1 MKLDFSY
8 SFQLKVKLFF
18 TIVVLV
24 ILDQTTKLFVS
35 NNFEIN
41 QTQQIFSILS
51 FTFVKNY
58 GIAFSLFNELE
69 GVGQLILNIVIFF
82 ILAFIAKELFTNLV
96 SSNLYLIGLSLIL
109 GGGSANFIDRYDNSA
124 VTDFIILHYKDIY
137 FPAVFNIADLSIS
150 IGAVLIIIYY
160 LSNKTNEVH

>member
-1 MKLDFSY
+1 MQDIRLKGVISFCIILIIIVIDFFSKQY
-8 SFQLKVKLFF
+8 ALLFDQNYVLNSFI
-18 TIVVLV
+18 TIY
-24 ILDQTTKLFVS
+24 KM
-35 NNFEIN
+35 N
-41 QTQQIFSILS
+41 
-51 FTFVKNY
+51 NY
-58 GIAFSLFNELE
+58 GIAFSLFNNLE
-69 GVGQLILNIVIFF
+69 NVGQLILNITIFF
-82 ILAFIAKELFTNLV
+82 ILALIAKELFTNLA

-160 LSNKTNEVH
+160 MSNKTNEVH

>member
-1 MKLDFSY
+1 MQNVRLKGVISFCIILTIIVIDYFSKQY
-8 SFQLKVKLFF
+8 ALIFDQNYVVNSFI
-18 TIVVLV
+18 TIY
-24 ILDQTTKLFVS
+24 KM
-35 NNFEIN
+35 N
-41 QTQQIFSILS
+41 
-51 FTFVKNY
+51 NY

-69 GVGQLILNIVIFF
+69 SVGQLILNIVIFL
-82 ILAFIAKELFTNLV
+82 ILVFIARELFTNLA

-160 LSNKTNEVH
+160 MSDKVNEVS

>member
-1 MKLDFSY
+1 MQDVRLKGVISFCIILTIIVIDYFSKQY
-8 SFQLKVKLFF
+8 ALLFDQNYVLNSFI
-18 TIVVLV
+18 TIY
-24 ILDQTTKLFVS
+24 KM
-35 NNFEIN
+35 N
-41 QTQQIFSILS
+41 
-51 FTFVKNY
+51 NY

-69 GVGQLILNIVIFF
+69 SVGQLILNIVIFL
-82 ILAFIAKELFTNLV
+82 ILVFIARELFTNLA

-160 LSNKTNEVH
+160 MSNKAN

>member
-1 MKLDFSY
+1 MQDIRLKGAISICIILTIIVIDYFSKQY
-8 SFQLKVKLFF
+8 ALLFDQNYVLNSFI
-18 TIVVLV
+18 TIY
-24 ILDQTTKLFVS
+24 KM
-35 NNFEIN
+35 N
-41 QTQQIFSILS
+41 
-51 FTFVKNY
+51 NY

-124 VTDFIILHYKDIY
+124 VTDFIVLHFKDIY

-160 LSNKTNEVH
+160 MSNKANEIH

>member
-1 MKLDFSY
+1 MQDVRLKGVISFCIILTIIVIDYFSKQY
-8 SFQLKVKLFF
+8 ALIFDQNYVLNSFI
-18 TIVVLV
+18 TIY
-24 ILDQTTKLFVS
+24 KM
-35 NNFEIN
+35 N
-41 QTQQIFSILS
+41 
-51 FTFVKNY
+51 NY

-69 GVGQLILNIVIFF
+69 SVGQLILNIIIFF
-82 ILAFIAKELFTNLV
+82 ILVFIARELFTNLA

>member
-1 MKLDFSY
+1 MQDIRLKGAISFCIILTIIVIDYFSKQY
-8 SFQLKVKLFF
+8 ALIFDQNYVLNSFI
-18 TIVVLV
+18 TIY
-24 ILDQTTKLFVS
+24 KM
-35 NNFEIN
+35 N
-41 QTQQIFSILS
+41 
-51 FTFVKNY
+51 NY

-160 LSNKTNEVH
+160 MSNKANEVH

>member
-1 MKLDFSY
+1 MQDIRLKGVISFCIILIIIVIDFFSKQY
-8 SFQLKVKLFF
+8 ALLFDQNYVLNSFI
-18 TIVVLV
+18 TIY
-24 ILDQTTKLFVS
+24 KM
-35 NNFEIN
+35 N
-41 QTQQIFSILS
+41 
-51 FTFVKNY
+51 NY
-58 GIAFSLFNELE
+58 GIAFSLFNNLE
-69 GVGQLILNIVIFF
+69 NVGQLILNIIIFF
-82 ILAFIAKELFTNLV
+82 ILALIARELFTNLA

>member
-1 MKLDFSY
+1 MQDIRLKGLISFCIILTIIVIDYFSKQY
-8 SFQLKVKLFF
+8 ALLFDQNYVLNSFI
-18 TIVVLV
+18 TIY
-24 ILDQTTKLFVS
+24 KM
-35 NNFEIN
+35 N
-41 QTQQIFSILS
+41 
-51 FTFVKNY
+51 NY
-58 GIAFSLFNELE
+58 GIAFSLFNNLE
-69 GVGQLILNIVIFF
+69 NVGQLILNIIIFF
-82 ILAFIAKELFTNLV
+82 ILALIAIELFTNLA

-160 LSNKTNEVH
+160 MSDKANEVH

>member
-1 MKLDFSY
+1 MQDIRLKGVISFCIILIIIVIDFFSKQY
-8 SFQLKVKLFF
+8 ALLFDQNYVLNSFI
-18 TIVVLV
+18 TIY
-24 ILDQTTKLFVS
+24 KM
-35 NNFEIN
+35 N
-41 QTQQIFSILS
+41 
-51 FTFVKNY
+51 NY
-58 GIAFSLFNELE
+58 GIAFSLFNNLE
-69 GVGQLILNIVIFF
+69 NVGQLILNIIIFF
-82 ILAFIAKELFTNLV
+82 ILALIARELITNLA

-160 LSNKTNEVH
+160 MSNKTNEVH

>member
-1 MKLDFSY
+1 MQDVRLKGVISFCIILTIIVIDYFSKQY
-8 SFQLKVKLFF
+8 ALIFDQNYVLNSFI
-18 TIVVLV
+18 TIY
-24 ILDQTTKLFVS
+24 KM
-35 NNFEIN
+35 N
-41 QTQQIFSILS
+41 
-51 FTFVKNY
+51 NY

-69 GVGQLILNIVIFF
+69 SVGQLILNIVIFL
-82 ILAFIAKELFTNLV
+82 ILVFIARELFTNLA

>member
-1 MKLDFSY
+1 MQDIRLKGVISFCIILTIIVIDYFSKQY
-8 SFQLKVKLFF
+8 ALIFDQNYVLNSFI
-18 TIVVLV
+18 TIY
-24 ILDQTTKLFVS
+24 KM
-35 NNFEIN
+35 N
-41 QTQQIFSILS
+41 
-51 FTFVKNY
+51 NY

-69 GVGQLILNIVIFF
+69 SVGQLILNIVIFF
-82 ILAFIAKELFTNLV
+82 ILVFIARELFTNLA

>member
-1 MKLDFSY
+1 MQDIRLKGAISFCIILTIIVIDYFSKQY
-8 SFQLKVKLFF
+8 ALLFDQNYVLNSFI
-18 TIVVLV
+18 TIY
-24 ILDQTTKLFVS
+24 KM
-35 NNFEIN
+35 N
-41 QTQQIFSILS
+41 
-51 FTFVKNY
+51 NY
-58 GIAFSLFNELE
+58 GIAFSLFNELD

-160 LSNKTNEVH
+160 MSDKVNEVH

>member
-1 MKLDFSY
+1 MQDVRLKGVISFCIILTIIVIDYFSKQY
-8 SFQLKVKLFF
+8 ALLFDQNYVLNSFI
-18 TIVVLV
+18 TIY
-24 ILDQTTKLFVS
+24 KM
-35 NNFEIN
+35 N
-41 QTQQIFSILS
+41 
-51 FTFVKNY
+51 NY

-69 GVGQLILNIVIFF
+69 SVGQLILNIVIFF
-82 ILAFIAKELFTNLV
+82 ILVFIARELFTNLA

>member
-1 MKLDFSY
+1 MQDIRLKGAISFCIILTIIVIDYFSKQY
-8 SFQLKVKLFF
+8 ALLFDQNYVLNSFI
-18 TIVVLV
+18 TIY
-24 ILDQTTKLFVS
+24 KM
-35 NNFEIN
+35 N
-41 QTQQIFSILS
+41 
-51 FTFVKNY
+51 NY

-160 LSNKTNEVH
+160 MSNKTNEVH

>member
-1 MKLDFSY
+1 MQDIRLKGAISFCIILTIIVIDYFSKQY
-8 SFQLKVKLFF
+8 ALLFDQNYVLNSFI
-18 TIVVLV
+18 TIY
-24 ILDQTTKLFVS
+24 KM
-35 NNFEIN
+35 N
-41 QTQQIFSILS
+41 
-51 FTFVKNY
+51 NY

-69 GVGQLILNIVIFF
+69 SVGQLILNIVIFF
-82 ILAFIAKELFTNLV
+82 ILTFIAKELFTNLV

-109 GGGSANFIDRYDNSA
+109 GGGTANFIDRYDNSA

-160 LSNKTNEVH
+160 MSDKVNEVH

>member
-1 MKLDFSY
+1 MQDIRLKGAI
-8 SFQLKVKLFF
+8 SFCIILTIIVIDYLSKQYALLFDQNYVLNSF
-18 TIVVLV
+18 ITIY
-24 ILDQTTKLFVS
+24 K
-35 NNFEIN
+35 IN
-41 QTQQIFSILS
+41 
-51 FTFVKNY
+51 NY

-69 GVGQLILNIVIFF
+69 DVGQLILNIVIFF

-160 LSNKTNEVH
+160 MSNKANEVH

>member
-1 MKLDFSY
+1 MQDVRLKGVISFCIILTIIVIDYFSKQY
-8 SFQLKVKLFF
+8 ALIFDQNYVLNSFI
-18 TIVVLV
+18 TIY
-24 ILDQTTKLFVS
+24 KM
-35 NNFEIN
+35 N
-41 QTQQIFSILS
+41 
-51 FTFVKNY
+51 NY

-69 GVGQLILNIVIFF
+69 SVGQLILNIVIFF
-82 ILAFIAKELFTNLV
+82 ILVFIARELFTNLA

-150 IGAVLIIIYY
+150 IGAILIIIYY
-160 LSNKTNEVH
+160 MSNKTNEIH

>member
-1 MKLDFSY
+1 MQDVRLKGVISFCIILTIIVIDYFSKQY
-8 SFQLKVKLFF
+8 ALIFDQNYVLNSFI
-18 TIVVLV
+18 TIY
-24 ILDQTTKLFVS
+24 KM
-35 NNFEIN
+35 N
-41 QTQQIFSILS
+41 
-51 FTFVKNY
+51 NY

-69 GVGQLILNIVIFF
+69 SVGQLILNIVIFF

-150 IGAVLIIIYY
+150 IGAILIIIYY

>member
-1 MKLDFSY
+1 MQDIRLKGLISFCIILTIIVIDYFSKQY
-8 SFQLKVKLFF
+8 ALLFDQNYVLNSFI
-18 TIVVLV
+18 TIY
-24 ILDQTTKLFVS
+24 KM
-35 NNFEIN
+35 N
-41 QTQQIFSILS
+41 
-51 FTFVKNY
+51 NY

-69 GVGQLILNIVIFF
+69 GAGQLILNIVIFF

-160 LSNKTNEVH
+160 MSNKANEVH

>member
-1 MKLDFSY
+1 MQDIRLKGAISFCIILTIIVIDYFSKQY
-8 SFQLKVKLFF
+8 ALLFDQNYVLNSFI
-18 TIVVLV
+18 TIY
-24 ILDQTTKLFVS
+24 KM
-35 NNFEIN
+35 N
-41 QTQQIFSILS
+41 
-51 FTFVKNY
+51 NY

-69 GVGQLILNIVIFF
+69 SVGQLILNIVIFL
-82 ILAFIAKELFTNLV
+82 ILVFIARELFTNLA

-160 LSNKTNEVH
+160 MSDKANEVH

>member
-1 MKLDFSY
+1 MQDIRLKGAISFCIILTIIVIDYFSKQY
-8 SFQLKVKLFF
+8 ALLFDQNYVLNSFI
-18 TIVVLV
+18 TIY
-24 ILDQTTKLFVS
+24 KM
-35 NNFEIN
+35 N
-41 QTQQIFSILS
+41 
-51 FTFVKNY
+51 NY

-69 GVGQLILNIVIFF
+69 SVGQLILNIVIFF

-109 GGGSANFIDRYDNSA
+109 GGGTANFIDRYDNSA

-160 LSNKTNEVH
+160 MSDKANEVH

>member
-1 MKLDFSY
+1 MQDIRLKGVISFCIILTIIVIDYFSKQY
-8 SFQLKVKLFF
+8 ALIFDQNYVVNSFI
-18 TIVVLV
+18 TIY
-24 ILDQTTKLFVS
+24 KM
-35 NNFEIN
+35 N
-41 QTQQIFSILS
+41 
-51 FTFVKNY
+51 NY

-69 GVGQLILNIVIFF
+69 SVGQLILNIVIFL
-82 ILAFIAKELFTNLV
+82 ILVFIARELFTNLA

>member
-1 MKLDFSY
+1 MQDVRLKGVISFCIILTIIVIDYFSKQY
-8 SFQLKVKLFF
+8 ALIFDQNYVVNSFI
-18 TIVVLV
+18 TIY
-24 ILDQTTKLFVS
+24 KM
-35 NNFEIN
+35 N
-41 QTQQIFSILS
+41 
-51 FTFVKNY
+51 NY

-69 GVGQLILNIVIFF
+69 SVGQLILNIVIFF
-82 ILAFIAKELFTNLV
+82 ILVFIARELFTNLA

-150 IGAVLIIIYY
+150 IGAILIIIYY
-160 LSNKTNEVH
+160 MSNKTNEIH

>member
-1 MKLDFSY
+1 MQNIRLKGVISFSII
-8 SFQLKVKLFF
+8 LIIIVIDFF
-18 TIVVLV
+18 TKQYALLFDQNYVL
-24 ILDQTTKLFVS
+24 
-35 NNFEIN
+35 N
-41 QTQQIFSILS
+41 S
-51 FTFVKNY
+51 FITIYKMNNY
-58 GIAFSLFNELE
+58 GIAFSLFNNLE
-69 GVGQLILNIVIFF
+69 NVGQLILNIIIFF
-82 ILAFIAKELFTNLV
+82 ILALITKELFTNLA

-160 LSNKTNEVH
+160 MSGKANEIH

>member
-1 MKLDFSY
+1 MQDVRLKGVISFCIILTIIVIDYFSKQY
-8 SFQLKVKLFF
+8 ALIFDQNYVLNSFI
-18 TIVVLV
+18 TIY
-24 ILDQTTKLFVS
+24 KM
-35 NNFEIN
+35 N
-41 QTQQIFSILS
+41 
-51 FTFVKNY
+51 NY

-69 GVGQLILNIVIFF
+69 SVGQLILNIVIFF
-82 ILAFIAKELFTNLV
+82 ILVFIARELFTNLA

-160 LSNKTNEVH
+160 MSNKTNEVY

>member
-1 MKLDFSY
+1 VIDYFSKQY
-8 SFQLKVKLFF
+8 ALLFDQNYVLNSFI
-18 TIVVLV
+18 TIY
-24 ILDQTTKLFVS
+24 KM
-35 NNFEIN
+35 N
-41 QTQQIFSILS
+41 
-51 FTFVKNY
+51 NY

-82 ILAFIAKELFTNLV
+82 ILVFIAKELFTNLV

-160 LSNKTNEVH
+160 VSDKANEVH

>member
-1 MKLDFSY
+1 MQDIRLKGAISFCIILTIIVIDYFSKQY
-8 SFQLKVKLFF
+8 ALIFDQNYVLNSFI
-18 TIVVLV
+18 TIY
-24 ILDQTTKLFVS
+24 KM
-35 NNFEIN
+35 N
-41 QTQQIFSILS
+41 
-51 FTFVKNY
+51 NY

-69 GVGQLILNIVIFF
+69 SVGQLILNIAIFF
-82 ILAFIAKELFTNLV
+82 ILVFIARELFTNLA

-160 LSNKTNEVH
+160 MSDKANEVH

>member
-1 MKLDFSY
+1 MQDIRLKGVISFCIILIIIVIDFFSKQY
-8 SFQLKVKLFF
+8 ALLFDQNYVLNSFI
-18 TIVVLV
+18 TIY
-24 ILDQTTKLFVS
+24 KM
-35 NNFEIN
+35 N
-41 QTQQIFSILS
+41 
-51 FTFVKNY
+51 NY

-69 GVGQLILNIVIFF
+69 SVGQLILNIVIFL
-82 ILAFIAKELFTNLV
+82 ILVFIARELFTNLA

>member
-1 MKLDFSY
+1 MQDVRLKGVISFCIILTIIVIDYFSKQY
-8 SFQLKVKLFF
+8 ALIFDQNYVVNSFI
-18 TIVVLV
+18 TIY
-24 ILDQTTKLFVS
+24 KM
-35 NNFEIN
+35 N
-41 QTQQIFSILS
+41 
-51 FTFVKNY
+51 NY

-69 GVGQLILNIVIFF
+69 IVGQLILNIVIFL
-82 ILAFIAKELFTNLV
+82 ILVFIARELFTNLA

>member
-1 MKLDFSY
+1 MQDIRLKGAISFCIILTIIVIDYFSKQY
-8 SFQLKVKLFF
+8 ALLFDQNYVLNSFI
-18 TIVVLV
+18 TIY
-24 ILDQTTKLFVS
+24 KM
-35 NNFEIN
+35 N
-41 QTQQIFSILS
+41 
-51 FTFVKNY
+51 NY

-69 GVGQLILNIVIFF
+69 SVGQLILNIVIFF
-82 ILAFIAKELFTNLV
+82 ILVFIARELFTNLA

>member
-1 MKLDFSY
+1 MQDIRLKGAISFCIILTIIVIDYFSKQY
-8 SFQLKVKLFF
+8 ALLFDQNYVLNSFI
-18 TIVVLV
+18 TIY
-24 ILDQTTKLFVS
+24 KM
-35 NNFEIN
+35 N
-41 QTQQIFSILS
+41 
-51 FTFVKNY
+51 NY

-109 GGGSANFIDRYDNSA
+109 GGGTANFIDRYDNSA

-160 LSNKTNEVH
+160 MSDKVNEVS